1 MDRRRRKGG
10 AMITDLGHTALAAH
24 DVKKT
29 LEFYA
34 LLGVREAF
42 RLHHD
47 DGSLMLV
54 YLHVAG
60 DRFLEV
66 FPWGPPPAPD
76 RVQSF
81 MHVCL
86 LADDIH
92 AVCKHLRTEGV
103 ALDREPVVG
112 LDGNWQAWV
121 KDPDGNAI
129 ELMQLS
135 EDSPQR
141 KAARSAGER
150 DR

>member
-1 MDRRRRKGG
+1 
-10 AMITDLGHTALAAH
+10 MITDLGHTALAAN

-34 LLGVREAF
+34 LLGVREVF

-54 YLHVAG
+54 YLHIAG
-60 DRFLEV
+60 DRFIEV
-66 FPWGPPPAPD
+66 FPGGPPPDPD

-86 LADDIH
+86 LTDDIH
-92 AVCKHLRTEGV
+92 AVCEHLRTEGV
-103 ALDREPVVG
+103 ALDRETVVG
-112 LDGNWQAWV
+112 VDGNRQAWV

-141 KAARSAGER
+141 KAARPAGER
-150 DR
+150 DG

>member
-1 MDRRRRKGG
+1 
-10 AMITDLGHTALAAH
+10 MITDLGHTAFAAY

-54 YLHVAG
+54 YLHIAG
-60 DRFLEV
+60 DRFVEV
-66 FPWGPPPAPD
+66 FPGGPPPLAD

-86 LADDIH
+86 ITDDIH
-92 AVCKHLRTEGV
+92 AVCEHLCTEGV
-103 ALDREPVVG
+103 TLDREPVVG
-112 LDGNWQAWV
+112 VDGNWQAWV

-141 KAARSAGER
+141 GAARSAGER
-150 DR
+150 VG

>member
-1 MDRRRRKGG
+1 
-10 AMITDLGHTALAAH
+10 MITDLGHTAFAAH
-24 DVKKT
+24 DVEKT

-54 YLHVAG
+54 YLHIAG
-60 DRFLEV
+60 DRFVEV
-66 FPWGPPPAPD
+66 FPGGPLPD
-76 RVQSF
+76 PGRVQSF
-81 MHVCL
+81 MHICL

-92 AVCKHLRTEGV
+92 AVCEHLCAEGV
-103 ALDREPVVG
+103 ILDQEPVVG

-121 KDPDGNAI
+121 RDPDGNAI

-135 EDSPQR
+135 EESPQR
-141 KAARSAGER
+141 KATRSADESGA
-150 DR
+150 

>member
-1 MDRRRRKGG
+1 
-10 AMITDLGHTALAAH
+10 MITDLGHAAFAAH

-42 RLHHD
+42 RLHHA

-60 DRFLEV
+60 DRFIEV
-66 FPWGPPPAPD
+66 FPGGPPPD
-76 RVQSF
+76 RLQSF

-92 AVCKHLRTEGV
+92 AVCEHLRAEGV
-103 ALDREPVVG
+103 ALDREPVIG
-112 LDGNWQAWV
+112 LDGNRQAWV

-129 ELMQLS
+129 ELMELS
-135 EDSPQR
+135 EDSPQYR
-141 KAARSAGER
+141 AARSAGER
-150 DR
+150 DG

>member
-1 MDRRRRKGG
+1 M
-10 AMITDLGHTALAAH
+10 
-24 DVKKT
+24 
-29 LEFYA
+29 
-34 LLGVREAF
+34 
-42 RLHHD
+42 HHD

-60 DRFLEV
+60 NRFIEV
-66 FPWGPPPAPD
+66 FPGGPPPDPD

-92 AVCKHLRTEGV
+92 AVCEHLRTEGA

-121 KDPDGNAI
+121 KDPDGNPI
-129 ELMQLS
+129 ELMRLS
-135 EDSPQR
+135 EDSPR
-141 KAARSAGER
+141 RNAARSADER
-150 DR
+150 GG